1 MNSWITRILIGIMAL
16 MISTVS
22 MRPWCFAASSESQ
35 ATAKELAAI
44 GEPGPQAVTFRMW
57 TKKEEG
63 EAFRPGDRAI
73 IFLSAE
79 RKAYLTILSIS
90 SDGSI
95 TVVLPNKLMPE
106 NIIQANKLYA
116 LFGDDSPVRLTTGEK
131 SSKGQLVIY
140 LSTTPLTLDPLRL
153 PEGAGWLTIA
163 GDAQQEIRILK
174 EKLRAMAKEEGFN
187 RATLSL
193 PCDTGDTLGIKL
205 TEVPRTAKSKGIPG
219 GVESSIPETVTG
231 SAGLKPLR
239 KGNLKQ

>member
-22 MRPWCFAASSESQ
+22 MRPWCYAASSESEN
-35 ATAKELAAI
+35 TAKELAAI
-44 GEPGPQAVTFRMW
+44 GDPGPQAVKFRMW
-57 TKKEEG
+57 TNKEEG

-73 IFLSAE
+73 IFLGADNQ
-79 RKAYLTILSIS
+79 AHLTILSIS
-90 SDGSI
+90 SDSSVTI
-95 TVVLPNKLMPE
+95 VLPNKLMPE

-116 LFGDDSPVRLTTGEK
+116 LFGDDCPVRLTTGER
-131 SSKGQLVIY
+131 SGNEELVLY
-140 LSTTPLTLDPLRL
+140 LSTTPLTLDPLKL

-163 GDAQQEIRILK
+163 GDAQEEIGILK

-187 RATLSL
+187 RATLLL
-193 PCDTGDTLGIKL
+193 PTAIGDALGIKL
-205 TEVPRTAKSKGIPG
+205 TEVPQTAKSKGIPG
-219 GVESSIPETVTG
+219 GVETSKPETLTG